1 MYLKEKFEEE
11 NDNEKERNRRNRCGC
26 KRERERESRRVK
38 KNCSLFDVQK
48 AKLKEYINEGTGY
61 RKKQEIANFTDS
73 YNEKSK
79 EMRCESK
86 NAEEDFFRDVDV
98 VARKEKTFTENS
110 PSFLCALRNQEKLK
124 KAEYE
129 QEYKLKSEKNRA
141 MTDEKWE
148 TIIASSKKKLASERG
163 ITLLALI
170 LTVVIMIILAAV
182 TINVTLG
189 DGGLIDQAQHAA
201 EVTVNSTKSEQ
212 EQLDDLVSQL
222 NEIIGG
228 SGGTGGGETNTTPGE
243 DTNQIEETN
252 TIDPEPEPP
261 EPLPDGTISIGE
273 PDWQDDGTANVTVST
288 TAPDVTI
295 EYQIGGT
302 DENSWIPVVDGMIEG
317 IENGETVYVRITDG
331 EQYSNPQNKKIEDL
345 AAPEKANIEVTPASV
360 LIGENL
366 TAKVTHVD
374 NETGVDIEN
383 SKWVVNQSSSEI
395 GTEDTGAFTGKFTT
409 NGETIT
415 LDSSS
420 AGTYYLHILTTDVAG
435 NKTETVSEAITI
447 GAIIGTVIQSGDV
460 TWSAGQASISL
471 VTTES
476 QYAIVYKINGEGS
489 WTEYNGI
496 RITGLSHGDTVTA
509 CLTNAS
515 QTTYGPEAEFEIKDE
530 TDPTVTVTA
539 QGSPSTNSITVTAQ
553 ASDNESGMVASPTYT
568 FQYKASGE
576 GSYTTP
582 SDASDISSAT
592 YTFTGLTQ
600 GTSYDIQVIV
610 NGDVAGNT
618 GTGLEQATTET
629 VPGADE
635 GLETGAIT
643 ASPVTW
649 SGGKAST
656 TLTTNT
662 SFKIQYQIN
671 GVNEGSWSEVVNS
684 PVTVSNLDHGN
695 TVYARLTDGVNA
707 GDYAA
712 INIVDGIA
720 PTVSVEVGEV
730 TDTSIAVTVNATD
743 NESGLASSNAYKYYL
758 NEEENPRETSSSNTY
773 TYTSLTAETPYNIR
787 VEVMDKGN
795 NTGTGTVQ
803 TSTVEPPA
811 YIDSVLPT
819 SPMLGEGMTP
829 VKWDG
834 NNWIKTTVTDNEWY
848 DYSNKEWA
856 NVVLDDAEF
865 NDNILNENKPYSM
878 FVWIP
883 RYAYQITSQY
893 HQSGTSGGNINIVF
907 IDTNNKGKDGKIY
920 SETYPTYNTGSG
932 MSDFV
937 VHPAFNYGNN
947 KENKLRG
954 LWIGKFDSSSQEGN
968 QNNSRGDD
976 VTNKT
981 VQIKAGDSCWRYI
994 RIGNIHTVCT
1004 EMNKEGNI
1012 YGLNSDDNIVD
1023 PHMLKNSEWGAI
1035 TYLSYNEQYG
1045 QGNINRNNNSNYI
1058 TGIGSDSTNTTATTT
1073 STKNNYKT
1081 TYGQRASTT
1090 GNVTGIYD
1098 TVGGAAKYS
1107 AAYVSRA
1114 DSNGSSLANSEN
1126 RYKEVYPLYWSIR
1139 PSDGWYGD
1147 AIYETSSSGS
1157 DRKGSWFE
1165 EGAIFIQEAGGGY
1178 IVRGSATAMFG
1189 FGWDAGQ
1196 PADYIGFRVVIS
1208 VM

>member
-1 MYLKEKFEEE
+1 MASQI
-11 NDNEKERNRRNRCGC
+11 ND
-26 KRERERESRRVK
+26 
-38 KNCSLFDVQK
+38 
-48 AKLKEYINEGTGY
+48 
-61 RKKQEIANFTDS
+61 
-73 YNEKSK
+73 
-79 EMRCESK
+79 
-86 NAEEDFFRDVDV
+86 
-98 VARKEKTFTENS
+98 
-110 PSFLCALRNQEKLK
+110 
-124 KAEYE
+124 
-129 QEYKLKSEKNRA
+129 
-141 MTDEKWE
+141 
-148 TIIASSKKKLASERG
+148 IIAG
-163 ITLLALI
+163 I
-170 LTVVIMIILAAV
+170 
-182 TINVTLG
+182 
-189 DGGLIDQAQHAA
+189 
-201 EVTVNSTKSEQ
+201 
-212 EQLDDLVSQL
+212 
-222 NEIIGG
+222 G
-228 SGGTGGGETNTTPGE
+228 SGGGNTNSTGGEETNSVETNSVDTNSVEETNTV
-243 DTNQIEETN
+243 DTN

-261 EPLPDGTISIGE
+261 DPLPDDTISIGD
-273 PDWQDDGTANVTVST
+273 PQWQPDGTANVSVTSSEGSYIIQYQINGTEEGSWLTVSGGN
-288 TAPDVTI
+288 VT
-295 EYQIGGT
+295 GVKHG
-302 DENSWIPVVDGMIEG
+302 D
-317 IENGETVYVRITDG
+317 TVYARLTDG
-331 EQYSNPQNKKIEDL
+331 EQYSTPQNKKIED
-345 AAPEKANIEVTPASV
+345 
-360 LIGENL
+360 
-366 TAKVTHVD
+366 
-374 NETGVDIEN
+374 
-383 SKWVVNQSSSEI
+383 
-395 GTEDTGAFTGKFTT
+395 
-409 NGETIT
+409 
-415 LDSSS
+415 
-420 AGTYYLHILTTDVAG
+420 
-435 NKTETVSEAITI
+435 
-447 GAIIGTVIQSGDV
+447 IIPPQ
-460 TWSAGQASISL
+460 
-471 VTTES
+471 
-476 QYAIVYKINGEGS
+476 
-489 WTEYNGI
+489 
-496 RITGLSHGDTVTA
+496 
-509 CLTNAS
+509 
-515 QTTYGPEAEFEIKDE
+515 
-530 TDPTVTVTA
+530 VTVTA
-539 QGSPSTNSITVTAQ
+539 QGSPSTKSITVTVQ

-568 FQYKASGE
+568 FQYKQSGA

-582 SDASDISSAT
+582 SDASNVSSAT

-600 GTSYDIQVIV
+600 GTTYDIQVVV

-618 GTGLEQATTET
+618 GTGTTQATTTT
-629 VPGADE
+629 VPGADA
-635 GLETGAIT
+635 GLETGNIT

-649 SGGKAST
+649 SNYKASI
-656 TLTTNT
+656 TLTAHVTG
-662 SFKIQYQIN
+662 FQIQYQ
-671 GVNEGSWSEVVNS
+671 VNETDESGWSEAANS
-684 PVTVSNLDHGN
+684 PVTVRNLDHGN

-712 INIVDGIA
+712 INILDRTA
-720 PTVSVEVGEV
+720 PTVSVKLDEV
-730 TDTSIAVTVNATD
+730 TDSTIKVTVTAID
-743 NESGLASSNAYKYYL
+743 GQSGLASTNAYKYYL

-773 TYTSLTAETPYNIR
+773 TYKELTASTPYNIN
-787 VEVMDKGN
+787 VEVVDKGN
-795 NTGTGTVQ
+795 NSGTGTVQ

-811 YIDSVLPT
+811 YIDSVLP
-819 SPMLGEGMTP
+819 SAPMLGEGMTP

-893 HQSGTSGGNINIVF
+893 HQSGASGGNINIVF
-907 IDTNNKGKDGKIY
+907 IDIDNKGKDGKIY
-920 SETYPTYNTGSG
+920 SEAYPTYNTGSG

-981 VQIKAGDSCWRYI
+981 VQIKAGVSCWRYI
-994 RIGNIHTVCT
+994 KISNIHTVCT

-1035 TYLSYNEQYG
+1035 TYLSYNKQYG

-1058 TGIGSDSTNTTATTT
+1058 TGIGSDTTSTTTTTT

-1139 PSDGWYGD
+1139 PSNGWYGD

-1157 DRKGSWFE
+1157 DKKGSWFE
-1165 EGAIFIQEAGGGY
+1165 ESAIFIQEVGGGY
-1178 IVRGSATAMFG
+1178 VVRGATTAMFG